1 MEYLIGAVR
10 GVVVGV
16 FARLS
21 GFDRDRAFYPTV
33 MIVIASYYSLFAVM
47 GASRDSTLGME
58 IAIGLVFSVSAVLGF
73 KKNMWLVAAAIA
85 GHGVFDFFVHH
96 ALVTNPGMPVW
107 WPGFCGT
114 IDIVLGGWLAI
125 CLWCRSSDFQEN
137 LSTIHPV
144 QDDPK
149 DQDHAQP
156 INQRPKDR
164 SYACQQPSQMSLQ
177 CLVEEL
183 PHGPTHDVNGN

>member
-1 MEYLIGAVR
+1 MEYLIGAVL
-10 GVVVGV
+10 GVAVGV

-21 GFDRDRAFYPTV
+21 EFDRDRAFYPTV

-47 GASRDSTLGME
+47 GASRDSTLGIE
-58 IAIGLVFSVSAVLGF
+58 IAIGLVFSVFAVLGF
-73 KKNMWLVAAAIA
+73 KKNMWLTAAAIA

-125 CLWCRSSDFQEN
+125 CLWRAPTE
-137 LSTIHPV
+137 
-144 QDDPK
+144 
-149 DQDHAQP
+149 
-156 INQRPKDR
+156 R
-164 SYACQQPSQMSLQ
+164 QQGKS
-177 CLVEEL
+177 
-183 PHGPTHDVNGN
+183 